1 MDYSELADHYEK
13 IENTSKRLEKT
24 ALIADILKKTSKD
37 DKKRI
42 VLLLQGRV
50 FPEWDERKIG
60 IASRL
65 VIKALNKS
73 TGSSSQEIEK
83 EWKDTGDLG
92 ETAEN
97 LVSKK
102 KQSTLFSSKLTVKK
116 VFENIKNLALMEG
129 KGSIDQK
136 MHLISEL
143 LTSAKPKEA
152 KYIVRTLL
160 EELRVGASKGT
171 LRDSII
177 KAFFE
182 DVYENRDSDDTKKEE
197 FKKIT
202 ASVQRAYDLTNDFS
216 EVVDIVEESGISG
229 LDSVSLKVNKPV
241 NPMLFPKAV
250 DIEDGF
256 RIVGKPAIIEYKY
269 DGFRVQIHKDED
281 NVELYTRRL
290 ENVTNQFPDVV
301 ESIKKQVKAKKCIL
315 DSEVLGINYETGDKL
330 PFQNISQRIRRK
342 YNIEDMVKRIPVVI
356 VIFDIMRLEEE
367 SLLENDFSKRRDIL
381 EKTINVKKNEIELSE
396 KITTEDLDEANKFY
410 QKSLLLGNEG
420 IMMKSLSKGYKPGA
434 RIGYAV
440 KVKPVLEPLDLVI
453 TKAEWGRG
461 KRTGWVTS
469 FTVSCRDE
477 DNNLM
482 EMGKVGTGVKELENP
497 DSKEEFLTFKRF
509 TDILTPLIIK
519 EDGPTITVKPEIV
532 VEVDYEEIQKS
543 TNYGSGY
550 ALRFPRIKR
559 IREDLKE
566 PCSIRDVERI
576 YREQRGRG

>member
-182 DVYENRDSDDTKKEE
+182 DV
-197 FKKIT
+197 
-202 ASVQRAYDLTNDFS
+202 
-216 EVVDIVEESGISG
+216 
-229 LDSVSLKVNKPV
+229 
-241 NPMLFPKAV
+241 
-250 DIEDGF
+250 
-256 RIVGKPAIIEYKY
+256 
-269 DGFRVQIHKDED
+269 
-281 NVELYTRRL
+281 
-290 ENVTNQFPDVV
+290 
-301 ESIKKQVKAKKCIL
+301 
-315 DSEVLGINYETGDKL
+315 
-330 PFQNISQRIRRK
+330 
-342 YNIEDMVKRIPVVI
+342 
-356 VIFDIMRLEEE
+356 
-367 SLLENDFSKRRDIL
+367 
-381 EKTINVKKNEIELSE
+381 
-396 KITTEDLDEANKFY
+396 
-410 QKSLLLGNEG
+410 
-420 IMMKSLSKGYKPGA
+420 
-434 RIGYAV
+434 
-440 KVKPVLEPLDLVI
+440 
-453 TKAEWGRG
+453 
-461 KRTGWVTS
+461 
-469 FTVSCRDE
+469 
-477 DNNLM
+477 
-482 EMGKVGTGVKELENP
+482 
-497 DSKEEFLTFKRF
+497 
-509 TDILTPLIIK
+509 
-519 EDGPTITVKPEIV
+519 
-532 VEVDYEEIQKS
+532 
-543 TNYGSGY
+543 
-550 ALRFPRIKR
+550 
-559 IREDLKE
+559 
-566 PCSIRDVERI
+566 
-576 YREQRGRG
+576 